1 MKRVVINQSNYL
13 PWKGYFDLMHDAD
26 VFVFLD
32 NVQFTKNDWRNRNR
46 IKTPHGPQWLSVPVG
61 RSLDRL
67 ISGVTLA
74 DPQWQARHWKTLT
87 QVYGRAPHFARYRE
101 LFEHVYLERRWSRLS
116 ELNQWTIRRI
126 AELLGINVTFADA
139 ATFAAG
145 GTGQERVLNLLAA
158 LEADVYVSGPSA
170 QAYLDPP
177 SFAARGVQIHW
188 KDYSGYP
195 EYPQLHPPFEHAVSI
210 VDLLFNTGPDAP
222 YYVWGWRQ

>member
-46 IKTPHGPQWLSVPVG
+46 IKTPQGSQWLSVPVG

-139 ATFAAG
+139 ATFAAD

-170 QAYLDPP
+170 QAYLDPA